1 MWRTHCI
8 PVTYLKTV
16 RWNWS
21 YINIT
26 KVILSTDQ
34 LGDRNHIVIRT
45 ERLTN
50 YDRLSTNKRRKQWR
64 TGRTAIGRT
73 VVSDAKHQKGANTA
87 EHTPNAESQ
96 TALWGRR
103 EAAVVHKMAEMFA
116 EGSHGGTHWWGS
128 ARVVAPGSSPP
139 GCCAEKLHSEKV
151 ALGEATLDAA
161 AASTHGEFTE
171 RAPWNQE
178 TTLLSGRSSSISL

>member
-64 TGRTAIGRT
+64 TGRTATGRT
-73 VVSDAKHQKGANTA
+73 FVSEAKHQKGANTA

-96 TALWGRR
+96 TALWGGGRR
-103 EAAVVHKMAEMFA
+103 QW
-116 EGSHGGTHWWGS
+116 STRW
-128 ARVVAPGSSPP
+128 RRCLLRAPTV
-139 GCCAEKLHSEKV
+139 ELT
-151 ALGEATLDAA
+151 GEALQ
-161 AASTHGEFTE
+161 GWLRQE
-171 RAPWNQE
+171 AP
-178 TTLLSGRSSSISL
+178 R